1 MEIDSSNES
10 ILVLKDIF
18 FEKII
23 FENPNKLNMENFKV
37 ELDVD
42 IQNLE
47 DFRYN
52 VKMNLRMSHDEDKEF
67 KIILLLNSIFD
78 IRMQNDT
85 TSELVDVLIKK
96 RTLSILFPYI
106 RSQLTI
112 LTSQPNLNPII
123 FPVININNLVD
134 KNKWHYIG
142 LKNSIKIKT
151 IVQDCILH
159 NGFVFCEILYG

>member
-134 KNKWHYIG
+134 KNK
-142 LKNSIKIKT
+142 
-151 IVQDCILH
+151 
-159 NGFVFCEILYG
+159 